1 MKQQTLGI
9 LVAVAVAASTAAF
22 FAARSEPIA
31 TAEVKNGDKLFP
43 GLVDRVNDV
52 AKVEIKNKDGG
63 FVVVKEGDA
72 WGLVD
77 KGGYPVNFDKV
88 KELVVTIAQMAIV
101 ERKSAKPENHAAL
114 DLTDVDAKDSAATQV
129 KLFDQAGSELA
140 AILIGKAR
148 VTKGFGGQYAMY
160 ARKAGDPQAWEVTG
174 RIWID
179 GTATNWLAENRQIAK
194 LEKSRVHTVET
205 RHADGTALSVFKS
218 VPEDQAFA
226 VKDLP
231 ADAELKWTGVADATA
246 AALEFLSFED
256 VAPRASV
263 DLAGLTPTQT
273 TFTTWD
279 GLVLDVKVFDQ
290 GTGDDAKS
298 YMTVEASFDE
308 SKRFKKPAAVGPPPP
323 GEAPTEPPA
332 DPPTDPSADPAA
344 APTTTPPADEFVGQA
359 PEDVKKEI
367 DALNAKLSKWTY
379 TVPGYTAANFKKTV
393 KDMLKE
399 PTPPEGTPPSDGEL
413 PFEFGTPP
421 TEGAH
426 DEHDGHDHG
435 AEPATPPA
443 EPEKDAGGT

>member
-9 LVAVAVAASTAAF
+9 LVVVAVAASTAAF
-22 FAARSEPIA
+22 FATRSEPTA
-31 TAEVKNGDKLFP
+31 TAEVKSGDKLFP

-101 ERKSAKPENHAAL
+101 EKKSAKPENHAAL
-114 DLTDVDAKDSAATQV
+114 DLTDVDVKDSAATQV
-129 KLFDQAGSELA
+129 KLFDRAGTELA

-160 ARKAGDPQAWEVTG
+160 ARKLGDPQAWEVTG

-179 GTATNWLAENRQIAK
+179 GTATNWLAENRQVAK
-194 LEKSRVHTVET
+194 LEKSRVHMVET
-205 RHADGTALSVFKS
+205 RHADGTTLSVFKN

-231 ADAELKWTGVADATA
+231 EGAELKWTGVADATA
-246 AALEFLSFED
+246 AALEYLSFED

-263 DLAGLTPTQT
+263 DLTGLTPTQT

-279 GLVLDVKVFDQ
+279 GLVLDVKVFEQ

-323 GEAPTEPPA
+323 SETPT
-332 DPPTDPSADPAA
+332 DPAA
-344 APTTTPPADEFVGQA
+344 APTPTPADEFVGQS
-359 PEDVKKEI
+359 PEDVKKEV

-399 PTPPEGTPPSDGEL
+399 PAAPEGTPPSDGEL
-413 PFEFGTPP
+413 PTEFGAPP
-421 TEGAH
+421 AEGAH

-435 AEPATPPA
+435 AEPTTPPT
-443 EPEKDAGGT
+443 EPEKDDGGN